1 MTKNIVLKAIT
12 DMHGRDVFK
21 CFDAKKYRNAI
32 FIMRNIL
39 GLKLKARKKIFKT
52 YQQSKKKVV

>member
-1 MTKNIVLKAIT
+1 MTKNLVMNAMS
-12 DMHGRDVFK
+12 DMYGRDVLK

-39 GLKLKARKKIFKT
+39 GLKLKARKKIYKS
-52 YQQSKKKVV
+52 YQQSKKKGV